1 MAGTKGFAPLNTSF
15 IKTRKTCSYEGMCFA
30 VKLVPELLLSRRLKA
45 IKAIFIDR
53 TIFFDKNLK
62 IYFFNYLIGLA
73 IVYLLNFLIHQSL
86 EVE

>member
-1 MAGTKGFAPLNTSF
+1 MTGTKGFEPLNTSF

-30 VKLVPELLLSRRLKA
+30 VKLVPELLLLSSRIKAIKA

-73 IVYLLNFLIHQSL
+73 IVYLLNFLIH
-86 EVE
+86 